1 MSNNNEERI
10 PGTEDYQDDVD
21 HDELYEGEEDYLENG
36 NEEDREIEEM
46 KKRVQEMEEEQE
58 KLSNLQQQ
66 VEKQIHSAAD
76 SLDENSVYVGQVDY
90 EATIDDLRAH
100 FAPCGT
106 IKRMTILCDK
116 YTGHAKGFAYV
127 EFYDKASVEN
137 ALRLDESTFLGRQ
150 IKVLPKRHNVPIR
163 AGRGRGSLRG
173 RGGRGR
179 GGIIRGRGGRGRG
192 AIRGR
197 GRGAQGYHYT

>member
-1 MSNNNEERI
+1 M
-10 PGTEDYQDDVD
+10 QK
-21 HDELYEGEEDYLENG
+21 G
-36 NEEDREIEEM
+36 NFI
-46 KKRVQEMEEEQE
+46 
-58 KLSNLQQQ
+58 
-66 VEKQIHSAAD
+66 II
-76 SLDENSVYVGQVDY
+76 Y
-90 EATIDDLRAH
+90 H
-100 FAPCGT
+100 FYHFLLLFVF
-106 IKRMTILCDK
+106 R
-116 YTGHAKGFAYV
+116 FAYV